1 MRTTAILAAL
11 LATATDAATGRGD
24 ATPRHRDVETGEWID
39 GRRRR
44 ATPTVHVTRRDW
56 ASITEKALDAARP
69 VWESVDRS
77 CVLTITAARPAAVH
91 IDPAP
96 WPGPRL
102 CRAFAARR
110 IVSESTAKTEAGG
123 RGGAAAATWRFRT
136 AGVDTGVEVD
146 AEKTAIMALVDRPS
160 GNQNQS
166 LKMSVGRRQS
176 TRRRP
181 RAEGQTHKKTTPAC
195 RGPKP

>member
-102 CRAFAARR
+102 CR
-110 IVSESTAKTEAGG
+110 
-123 RGGAAAATWRFRT
+123 
-136 AGVDTGVEVD
+136 VDTGVEVD

-166 LKMSVGRRQS
+166 LKMSAGRRQS
-176 TRRRP
+176 TRRCP